1 MTDEKKLEILRLL
14 NVNSR
19 LSADT
24 IATMLG
30 EDAAEVANAIRTFED
45 ERVILRYSTVIN
57 WDKVESGRIT
67 AVIDVNVVPQR
78 EVGFDAIAERIY
90 RFPEVKSVFLMSGGY
105 DLQVMVE
112 GYDIKEVSRFVSEK
126 LATIDNVNSTTTH
139 FMLKTYKEAGVIFDD
154 REGDRR
160 LVISP

>member
-1 MTDEKKLEILRLL
+1 MTEDKKLEMLRLL

-19 LSADT
+19 ISVDT
-24 IATMLG
+24 LATMLG
-30 EDAAEVANAIRTFED
+30 ETEDEVAEAIRRFAD
-45 ERVILRYSTVIN
+45 DRVILRYSTVVN

-67 AVIDVNVVPQR
+67 AIIDVKVVPQR

-90 RFPEVKSVFLMSGGY
+90 RFPEVKSLFLMSGGY

-126 LATIDNVNSTTTH
+126 LATIDNVTATTTH
-139 FMLKTYKEAGVIFDD
+139 FMLKTYKEAGVIFED
-154 REGDRR
+154 REDDRR
-160 LVISP
+160 LVITP

>member
-1 MTDEKKLEILRLL
+1 MTEEKKHEILRLL
-14 NVNSR
+14 HTNSR
-19 LSADT
+19 LSTEA

-30 EDAAEVANAIRTFED
+30 ESPEAVSEVIKTYEE
-45 ERVILRYSTVIN
+45 ERVILRYSAVVD

-67 AVIDVNVVPQR
+67 AVIDVKVVPQR

-90 RFPEVKSVFLMSGGY
+90 RFPEVKSVYLMSGAY
-105 DLQVMVE
+105 DLQVIVE
-112 GYDIKEVSRFVSEK
+112 GYDIKEVSRFVSER
-126 LATIDNVNSTTTH
+126 LATIENVNSTTTH

-154 REGDRR
+154 GEGDRR